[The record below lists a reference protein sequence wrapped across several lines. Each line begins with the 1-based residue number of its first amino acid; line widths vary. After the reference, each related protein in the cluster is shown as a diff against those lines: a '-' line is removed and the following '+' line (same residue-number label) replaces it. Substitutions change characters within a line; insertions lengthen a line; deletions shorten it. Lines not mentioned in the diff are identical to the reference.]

1 MLYSIRN
8 GEILVETKPAEQL
21 FKFWLQKR
29 GWDKM
34 GSMLSG
40 GGDKTSPLFLCPFSF
55 KTEKHQ

>member
-1 MLYSIRN
+1 MAQHVLHVPYSID
-8 GEILVETKPAEQL
+8 A
-21 FKFWLQKR
+21 QKR
-29 GWDKM
+29 LVYTDWTMTKKI